1 LVIRSA
7 AQTCMEREEL
17 FSAPPI
23 VICWGSAMRLQEI
36 QTIKPKS
43 PVDLQADA
51 LKRRVDQAASR
62 LKVTKQQ
69 KRLSG
74 IQKSLAKIQ
83 RSS

>member
-1 LVIRSA
+1 
-7 AQTCMEREEL
+7 
-17 FSAPPI
+17 
-23 VICWGSAMRLQEI
+23 MRLHEI

-43 PVDLQADA
+43 PEELQADV
-51 LKRRVDQAASR
+51 LKQRADKASAR

-83 RSS
+83 SST